1 MFENL
6 LGAAS
11 KMFGGSGDT
20 TQEQVQSAIASHIGG
35 LDSGNLVNHLVGM
48 VPNLPDGARTS
59 LASTVMGA
67 LGQNGAAPSDVEAA
81 GVPVEGA
88 MNGDHAALGALLEH
102 ARSDPSS
109 LKDAAV
115 SYITNNPQI
124 VQQYAPD
131 LIKGVLSKFGV

>member
-11 KMFGGSGDT
+11 KMLGGTGDT
-20 TQEQVQSAIASHIGG
+20 TQEQVQSAIASHVGG
-35 LDSGNLVNHLVGM
+35 LDASELANHFIGM
-48 VPNLPDGARTS
+48 VPNLPEGARTS

-67 LGQNGAAPSDVEAA
+67 LGQNGAAASDVEAA

-88 MNGDHAALGALLEH
+88 MSGDHAALGALLEH
-102 ARSDPSS
+102 AASDPSS

-115 SYITNNPQI
+115 SFVTNNPQI
-124 VQQYAPD
+124 IQQYAPD
-131 LIKGVLSKFGV
+131 FLKGILSKFGA